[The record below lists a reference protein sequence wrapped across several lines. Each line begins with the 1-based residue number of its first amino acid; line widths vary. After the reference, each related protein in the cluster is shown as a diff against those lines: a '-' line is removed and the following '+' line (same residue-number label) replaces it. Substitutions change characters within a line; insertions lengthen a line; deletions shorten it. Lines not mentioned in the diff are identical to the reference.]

1 MPRVSIPIRL
11 RQFVVAR
18 ALNQCEYCLLHQND
32 SVARHNID
40 HIISLK
46 HHGSTEDDN
55 LALACAECNYSKG
68 TDIATID
75 QDSGQ
80 LVRLFNPR
88 TDNWRDHFGIEG
100 AIIVGL
106 TPICRC
112 TVLLL
117 LMNEPSRV
125 KQRAYLQATGRYPA
139 N

>member
-1 MPRVSIPIRL
+1 MSRVSISVQL
-11 RQFVVAR
+11 RQFIVSR

-46 HHGSTEDDN
+46 HHGSTEADN

-75 QDSGQ
+75 PLGEQ

-88 TDNWRDHFGIEG
+88 TDSWGDHFEFEG

-106 TPICRC
+106 TPSGRG

-117 LMNEPSRV
+117 RMNEPSRV
-125 KQRAYLQATGRYPA
+125 KQRAYLMATGRYPIT
-139 N
+139 